1 MQLRAHGA
9 PVACEVTGDPDG
21 GLEITVAEPQRAV
34 APGQSAVLYA
44 PDPVRGDLVLGQ
56 GTVRS

>member
-1 MQLRAHGA
+1 VTAGA
-9 PVACEVTGDPDG
+9 DG
-21 GLEITVAEPQRAV
+21 GLVVDLDEAQRGV

-56 GTVRS
+56 GTVAG